1 MLRRCYPARAKK
13 LRTIAESQ
21 PFPLSVVAVKENS
34 MPPAMLAKFQQGM
47 ESANKN
53 PTGRNLMG
61 IMQMTGFEPVPNDY
75 NQQLAEVLKLY
86 PPPGESPK

>member
-1 MLRRCYPARAKK
+1 M
-13 LRTIAESQ
+13 
-21 PFPLSVVAVKENS
+21 EN
-34 MPPAMLAKFQQGM
+34 
-47 ESANKN
+47 ANKN
-53 PTGRNLMG
+53 ATGRNLMG